1 MTTSNRPCGVLVAE
15 DDPDDRFLIES
26 AFARSDMHVSLRFVP
41 DGEALMDYL
50 LARGDYRDERAF
62 PRPHLLLLD
71 LNMPRKDGR
80 TALAEIRQETSFNNL
95 PIIVVTTSSARR
107 DRDYC
112 TQHGVLDYVNKPTS
126 VAELHYLIDIIKTV
140 CVNEVPGVS

>member
-1 MTTSNRPCGVLVAE
+1 VLVAE
-15 DDPDDRFLIES
+15 DDADDRFLLES
-26 AFARSDMHVSLRFVP
+26 AFDRSDIDVILRFVP
-41 DGEALMDYL
+41 DGEELMDYL
-50 LARGDYRDERAF
+50 KARGGYRDESTF
-62 PRPHLLLLD
+62 PRPHLILLD

-80 TALAEIRQETSFNNL
+80 TALAEIRREASFNDL

-126 VAELHYLIDIIKTV
+126 VVELHYLLDIVKKV
-140 CVNEVPGVS
+140 CTNEVRGVS